1 MKTILNSSRLA
12 KALAFIAATFLAG
25 SFISLQAQVVTTTPA
40 PSAIEPE
47 TETLEQG
54 PVLDVLPVVLADG
67 YTINLTLVPTLTEFS
82 GYQTPPTLPGT
93 TVANVVILPAVL
105 PEITQRQVI
114 TTVNVWDGQT
124 VVLGG
129 GINSTV
135 QTTENKLPF
144 LGDLPFFGR
153 LFQSQSKST
162 TKNNLMI
169 FVTATI
175 IDPAGNRVHSTDEMP
190 FAQTAIPQQPAVPGQ
205 TFYPGPVSSMTN
217 AVTN

>member
-1 MKTILNSSRLA
+1 MKTGLYSKLMTKSPVA
-12 KALAFIAATFLAG
+12 IAVLLLAG
-25 SFISLQAQVVTTTPA
+25 SLTVVRAQVITQPIA

-47 TETLEQG
+47 TATLEQG

-82 GYQTPPTLPGT
+82 GYGTPPTLPGT

-105 PEITQRQVI
+105 PMITQRQVV

-124 VVLGG
+124 VMLGG

-135 QTTENKLPF
+135 QSTKNKMPF

-153 LFQSQSKST
+153 LFQSQSKAT

-175 IDPAGNRVHSTDEMP
+175 VDPAGNRVHSEDEMP
-190 FAQTAIPQQPAVPGQ
+190 FAQNNIPPQPQVSGQ
-205 TFYPGPVSSMTN
+205 TYYPPTN
-217 AVTN
+217 SVAN

>member
-1 MKTILNSSRLA
+1 MARL
-12 KALAFIAATFLAG
+12 LAFIAAGLLAG
-25 SFISLQAQVVTTTPA
+25 GFTAAQAQVVTTTPA
-40 PSAIEPE
+40 PSAIEPD
-47 TETLEQG
+47 TATLEQG

-82 GYQTPPTLPGT
+82 GYDTPPTLPGT

-105 PEITQRQVI
+105 PKITQRQVI
-114 TTVNVWDGQT
+114 TTVNVWDNQT

-135 QTTENKLPF
+135 LSTEDKVPF
-144 LGDLPFFGR
+144 LGDLPFLGR
-153 LFQSQSKST
+153 LFQSQSKAT

-175 IDPAGNRVHSTDEMP
+175 VDPAGNRVHSDDEMP
-190 FAQTAIPQQPAVPGQ
+190 FAQGAIPSQPVVPGQ
-205 TFYPGPVSSMTN
+205 TFVP
-217 AVTN
+217 ARCRLR